1 MLEYAKSLGL
11 ECVIVEH
18 PHLLSTQVA
27 FRVTGPTSDVEEF
40 VSYVDVQAN
49 AGTRM
54 DLGLIT

>member
-1 MLEYAKSLGL
+1 
-11 ECVIVEH
+11 
-18 PHLLSTQVA
+18 LLSTQVA

-40 VSYVDVQAN
+40 VSYVDVKAN